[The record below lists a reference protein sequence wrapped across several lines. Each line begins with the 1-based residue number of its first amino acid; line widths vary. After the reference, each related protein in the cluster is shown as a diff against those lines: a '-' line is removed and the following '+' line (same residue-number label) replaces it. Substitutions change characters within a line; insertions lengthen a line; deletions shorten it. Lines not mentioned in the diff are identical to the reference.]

1 VSSFSNFFTWL
12 ISSFHCYIKISALI
26 GNSELYVQQ
35 KYLAKIMNRLSK
47 IKIFL
52 GISYLVIVSLVVIGF
67 FYFGAD
73 TFLSPGYL
81 VENKEKIYQFRNDNI
96 FLISTIY
103 FFTSI
108 VWVFLMGFGTP
119 LLIFAGFAFGT
130 VLGSLL
136 SIFGL
141 TIGATLLYYFAN
153 HYFKDLVSKYLS
165 GKYPSIKKNVNEN
178 ELSYFFSLRVI
189 PGIPLQIKNLLP
201 VLFNMKLEN
210 FFLATLFGD
219 APSIIIMISI
229 ISGFAG
235 AIEAGKNLDLNLI
248 FSPEIFFPLLAL
260 ALMSLIANH
269 IKKKYFKKLK

>member
-1 VSSFSNFFTWL
+1 MSSFSNFFTWL

-81 VENKEKIYQFRNDNI
+81 AENKEKIYQLRNDNL
-96 FLISTIY
+96 FLISIIY
-103 FFTSI
+103 FFISI
-108 VWVFLMGFGTP
+108 IWVFLMGFGTP
-119 LLIFAGFAFGT
+119 LVIFAGFAFGT
-130 VLGSLL
+130 LLGSIL
-136 SIFGL
+136 SIFGF
-141 TIGATLLYYFAN
+141 TIGATFLYFFAN
-153 HYFKDLVSKYLS
+153 HYFKDLVSKYL
-165 GKYPSIKKNVNEN
+165 GEKYSSIKKNVNEN

-189 PGIPLQIKNLLP
+189 PGIPFPIKNLLP
-201 VLFNMKLEN
+201 VLFNMKLKN
-210 FFLATLFGD
+210 FFLATLFGEA
-219 APSIIIMISI
+219 APIIISISI
-229 ISGFAG
+229 VSGFAG
-235 AIEAGKNLDLNLI
+235 AIETGKNLDLNLL
-248 FSPEIFFPLLAL
+248 FSPRIFFPLLAL
-260 ALMSLIANH
+260 AGMSLVANH